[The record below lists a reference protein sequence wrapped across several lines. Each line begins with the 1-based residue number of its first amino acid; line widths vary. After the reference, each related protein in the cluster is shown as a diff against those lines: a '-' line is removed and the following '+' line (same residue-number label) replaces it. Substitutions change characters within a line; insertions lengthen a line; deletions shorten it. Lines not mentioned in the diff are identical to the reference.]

1 MKKIILFKC
10 ILFCIMYFNIKDES
24 TDLPYLEPRCP
35 ATDALIQTTSKDK
48 AELLR
53 KLNEL
58 VQDAYPY
65 DIYSEWEVQEAIP
78 LRSLIGVPY
87 DEAYFMMAQRLCNKR
102 VADNSWLIKVQFP
115 KLLPS
120 ASASA
125 GIMFVTKDKQNG
137 WYVWYTYR

>member
-10 ILFCIMYFNIKDES
+10 ILFCIMNLNIKAES
-24 TDLPYLEPRCP
+24 TDLPYLKPRCP
-35 ATDALIQTTSKDK
+35 TTDALIQTTSKDK
-48 AELLR
+48 AELSR

-58 VQDAYPY
+58 IPDAYPY

-87 DEAYFMMAQRLCNKR
+87 DEAYFKMAQRLCNNR

-115 KLLPS
+115 KLLSS
-120 ASASA
+120 ASASS
-125 GIMFVTKDKQNG
+125 GIMFVIKDKHNG